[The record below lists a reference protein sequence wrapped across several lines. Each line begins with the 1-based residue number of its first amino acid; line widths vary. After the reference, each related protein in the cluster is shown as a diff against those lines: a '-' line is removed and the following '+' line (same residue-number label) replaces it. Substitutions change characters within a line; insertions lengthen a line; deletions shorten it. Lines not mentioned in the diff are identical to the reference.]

1 MSSYVSYIKNIK
13 NPSKTTG
20 LVKLS
25 LKFKSNLTFSDD
37 FTRKSIKRFKLP
49 FEAGVD
55 LFLDVV
61 EDDIDVATEVFRVDG
76 GVDLN
81 LSLFKRRQRI
91 LVFLLLKRR
100 LILVNVC
107 SFFFEF
113 TIVKI

>member
-49 FEAGVD
+49 FVAGVD

-61 EDDIDVATEVFRVDG
+61 EDDIDVAAEVFRVDG

>member
-1 MSSYVSYIKNIK
+1 M
-13 NPSKTTG
+13 
-20 LVKLS
+20 S

-61 EDDIDVATEVFRVDG
+61 EDDIDVAAEVFRVDG

-91 LVFLLLKRR
+91 LVFLLLKDY
-100 LILVNVC
+100 
-107 SFFFEF
+107 
-113 TIVKI
+113 